1 MGAVTSK
8 ISEPRLRGIAV
19 PSPRANPQSA
29 RPLGKLSMH
38 RRRRHGHVRIF
49 GLGLQNEPIGPQLR
63 FLPGCQKP
71 AADPALRAARA
82 SFHRDRL
89 GDFIGCEAGRAGDVG
104 YFHRSNMIGF
114 ADGFLLRDQC
124 DTKKAGRKILFCF
137 DARCRLVFANSDRPA
152 SPHSDLSTFQNTG
165 VAGPSSTP
173 VSDVRQAAATRYC
186 PSGT

>member
-114 ADGFLLRDQC
+114 LPTGSPYAINATPRRPVG
-124 DTKKAGRKILFCF
+124 KFCF
-137 DARCRLVFANSDRPA
+137 VSMHGAALCSQTRTARQVLTRTCRHSRTPA
-152 SPHSDLSTFQNTG
+152 W
-165 VAGPSSTP
+165 P
-173 VSDVRQAAATRYC
+173 VPRAHR
-186 PSGT
+186 